1 MANSGMADYWNGRPA
16 DVWVAE
22 AERFDSLLAPFG
34 RRVLMAAAL
43 EPRLGKIWL
52 DRTPYSLRTALDVPI
67 TRDLHDAV
75 IPGFAL
81 HWDANDLVKAIAPRV
96 VVWSDPTDWLHRVV
110 PHLDGFLYRTF
121 DEPDGRFLA
130 ELMK

>member
-1 MANSGMADYWNGRPA
+1 MASAID
-16 DVWVAE
+16 
-22 AERFDSLLAPFG
+22 
-34 RRVLMAAAL
+34 
-43 EPRLGKIWL
+43 PRIGKIWL
-52 DRTPYSLRTALDVPI
+52 DQTPYSLRAALEVPI

-81 HWDANDLVKAIAPRV
+81 HWDLSDLVKAIAPRSV
-96 VVWSDPTDWLHRVV
+96 LWTDPTDWMRKVI

-121 DEPDGRFLA
+121 EEPDDHFLS